1 MRLIRLSSLSDGM
14 VLARDLRTGRPG
26 EAPLLRAG
34 VTLSAA
40 YIRRLQATG
49 LHTVWIDD
57 DLSDDIEPMEPLDP
71 EMRMAA
77 EVAVQ
82 DSFDRTTRML
92 AAGGTSLPDYELERL
107 TRTVTQIA
115 TSLADVPEAALALD
129 DLATADAYTHR
140 HSVQVA
146 IIGMLVARR
155 LWQRDG
161 WRDWMERPRFDNIEG
176 RLTRLGVGLILHDIG
191 KLAVP
196 AEILNKRGRLS
207 DEEIAQIRLHPTA
220 GVDLLRAADPSPL
233 VLATVRDHH
242 ERLDGS
248 GYPEG
253 RSADTIH
260 EFARICAIADVFDAV
275 SSERPYKPGSPPH
288 VAVNVISDGV
298 NRGRLDPR
306 VVAAFR
312 RVCLPYPLGSEVVV
326 DGDVLGVVS
335 SVDAADPWMPTVRR
349 MEDGDISEVTLDL
362 RHLDALRNPA
372 DDAELEAACAD
383 ADEPS
388 EVGLGPAFA

>member
-1 MRLIRLSSLSDGM
+1 
-14 VLARDLRTGRPG
+14 
-26 EAPLLRAG
+26 
-34 VTLSAA
+34 
-40 YIRRLQATG
+40 
-49 LHTVWIDD
+49 
-57 DLSDDIEPMEPLDP
+57 MEPLDP

-92 AAGGTSLPDYELERL
+92 AAGGTSVPDYELERL
-107 TRTVTQIA
+107 TSTVTQIA
-115 TSLADVPEAALALD
+115 ASLADVPEAALALD

-161 WRDWMERPRFDNIEG
+161 WRDWMERPRYDNIEG

-207 DEEIAQIRLHPTA
+207 EEDVAQIRRHPKA
-220 GVDLLRAADPSPL
+220 GVDILRAADPSPL

-248 GYPEG
+248 GYPDG
-253 RSADTIH
+253 RTADTIH
-260 EFARICAIADVFDAV
+260 EFARICAIVDVFDAV

-288 VAVNVISDGV
+288 VAVNLISDGV

-326 DGDVLGVVS
+326 GGDVLGVVS
-335 SVDAADPWMPTVRR
+335 GVDAAEPWMPTVRR
-349 MEDGDISEVTLDL
+349 MEDGEISEATLDL
-362 RHLDALRNPA
+362 RHLDALRHPPEEAEPA
-372 DDAELEAACAD
+372 ADHASSQVELG
-383 ADEPS
+383 S
-388 EVGLGPAFA
+388 AFA